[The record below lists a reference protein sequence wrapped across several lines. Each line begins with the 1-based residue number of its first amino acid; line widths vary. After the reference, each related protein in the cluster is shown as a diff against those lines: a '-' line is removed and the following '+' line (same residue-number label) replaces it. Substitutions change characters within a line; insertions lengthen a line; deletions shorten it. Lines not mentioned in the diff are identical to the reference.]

1 MTFFEAA
8 AKCYRK
14 YVSYRGRA
22 SKSEFWW
29 FFLLFFLFA
38 WPLLL
43 SEFQSGTWVAV
54 LSFMYFILTLS
65 AIIPL
70 TAVFTRRMHDLG
82 RTGASWLVIF
92 FPIFGVL
99 TLLYWT
105 LQEGKEEEN
114 KYGLPD
120 NKPVVSRQLHRE
132 EKIND

>member
-1 MTFFEAA
+1 MTFFEAVT
-8 AKCYRK
+8 KCYKK

-22 SKSEFWW
+22 SKAEFWW
-29 FFLLFFLFA
+29 FFLMVFLFA
-38 WPLLL
+38 WPLFL

-54 LSFMYFILTLS
+54 LNFMYFILTLS

-82 RTGASWLVIF
+82 RTGTSWLVIF
-92 FPIFGVL
+92 FPIFGIL

-132 EKIND
+132 EKTDD